1 MLYPKNPP
9 YPETW
14 VEFSYYEYPM
24 IAKHYMVSNYGFIHN
39 TITNNIIPLNKE
51 YNKDHHISVTLA
63 TIDGGHYCEELHR
76 IILFTFCPIYHK
88 ENFDVNHRDGI
99 KYHNWL
105 WNLEWCTKSGNVRH
119 AIKNNLISLGEDRV
133 NTVATNDQIRSI
145 CELISQG
152 ISTKEICKM
161 INIPN
166 CDMRRLVQNIKNG
179 HCWTHISKDYD
190 FSNMDKVTYTFN
202 EDQIRIICKYMEDH
216 GKSSSS
222 QEILSLFGLDYHSM
236 DKKQKMKYASV
247 ISDIRN
253 KRTFVNIC
261 NEYNY

>member
-14 VEFSYYEYPM
+14 VEFPYYEYPM

-39 TITNNIIPLNKE
+39 TITN
-51 YNKDHHISVTLA
+51 
-63 TIDGGHYCEELHR
+63 
-76 IILFTFCPIYHK
+76 
-88 ENFDVNHRDGI
+88 
-99 KYHNWL
+99 
-105 WNLEWCTKSGNVRH
+105 
-119 AIKNNLISLGEDRV
+119 
-133 NTVATNDQIRSI
+133 
-145 CELISQG
+145 
-152 ISTKEICKM
+152 
-161 INIPN
+161 
-166 CDMRRLVQNIKNG
+166 
-179 HCWTHISKDYD
+179 
-190 FSNMDKVTYTFN
+190 TFN